1 MMPIDLLINQLI
13 HLGLAD
19 SFLEVVE
26 KHYLK
31 VSTIYN
37 TISLIDEENVK
48 EINMVYGDDID
59 TITVIIDLYTPV
71 DLSISNNNEELTV
84 QLNNE
89 GTTVEITVTNIYESE
104 DEIYESRFNGRRT
117 PYTHKWS

>member
-1 MMPIDLLINQLI
+1 MMPIDLFINQLI

-48 EINMVYGDDID
+48 EINMIYGDDID

>member
-1 MMPIDLLINQLI
+1 MMPIDLFINQLI

-48 EINMVYGDDID
+48 EISMIYGDDID
-59 TITVIIDLYTPV
+59 TITVIIELYTPV

>member
-1 MMPIDLLINQLI
+1 MMPIDLFINQLI

-59 TITVIIDLYTPV
+59 TITVIIELYTPV

-84 QLNNE
+84 QLINE

>member
-1 MMPIDLLINQLI
+1 MIPIDNFINQLI
-13 HLGLAD
+13 QLGLAD

>member
-1 MMPIDLLINQLI
+1 MMPIDLFINQLI

-48 EINMVYGDDID
+48 NIEMYYTDDMD
-59 TITVIIDLYTPV
+59 SITVILELYSPV
-71 DLSISNNNEELTV
+71 DIAISNNNDELTV

-104 DEIYESRFNGRRT
+104 DEIYESRFNGRGT

>member
-1 MMPIDLLINQLI
+1 MMPIDLFINQLI

>member
-1 MMPIDLLINQLI
+1 
-13 HLGLAD
+13 
-19 SFLEVVE
+19 
-26 KHYLK
+26 
-31 VSTIYN
+31 
-37 TISLIDEENVK
+37 
-48 EINMVYGDDID
+48 MVYGDDID
-59 TITVIIDLYTPV
+59 TITVIIELYTPV

>member
-1 MMPIDLLINQLI
+1 MMPIDLFINQLI

-48 EINMVYGDDID
+48 EINMIYGDDID
-59 TITVIIDLYTPV
+59 TITVIIELYTPV

>member
-1 MMPIDLLINQLI
+1 MMPIDLFINQLI

-48 EINMVYGDDID
+48 EISMIYGDDID
-59 TITVIIDLYTPV
+59 TITVIIELYTPV

-84 QLNNE
+84 QLNND

>member
-1 MMPIDLLINQLI
+1 MMPIDLFINQLI

-59 TITVIIDLYTPV
+59 TITVIIELYTPV

>member
-1 MMPIDLLINQLI
+1 MILLYSYKTIKI
-13 HLGLAD
+13 EIKEEA
-19 SFLEVVE
+19 

-59 TITVIIDLYTPV
+59 TITVIIELYTPV

>member
-1 MMPIDLLINQLI
+1 MMPIDLFINQLI

-19 SFLEVVE
+19 SFLEVVD

-48 EINMVYGDDID
+48 GISMIYGDNID
-59 TITVIIDLYTPV
+59 TITVIIELYTPV

-89 GTTVEITVTNIYESE
+89 GTTVEITVANIYESE

>member
-1 MMPIDLLINQLI
+1 MMPIDLFINQLI

-59 TITVIIDLYTPV
+59 TITVIIELYTPV

-89 GTTVEITVTNIYESE
+89 GPTVEITVTNIYESE